1 MIVNLMPEIT
11 AGLTNS
17 INWNEAAHVLVWKS
31 HLSTVILAQSSDS
44 YEIFTNIQKAW
55 NNFVST
61 GQIGAFFIGIFVGW
75 FIKGIIP

>member
-11 AGLTNS
+11 AGLTSS
-17 INWNEAAHVLVWKS
+17 INWNDAAHLLALKS
-31 HLSTVILAQSSDS
+31 HLSSTVLLGQSYD
-44 YEIFTNIQKAW
+44 IFADMQKAW

>member
-17 INWNEAAHVLVWKS
+17 INWNDAAHLLVLKY
-31 HLSTVILAQSSDS
+31 HLSSTVLLGQSYD
-44 YEIFTNIQKAW
+44 IFADIQKAW

-61 GQIGAFFIGIFVGW
+61 GQIGAFIIGIFVGW

>member
-11 AGLTNS
+11 AGLTSS
-17 INWNEAAHVLVWKS
+17 INWNDAAHLLVLKS
-31 HLSTVILAQSSDS
+31 HLSSTVLLGQSYD
-44 YEIFTNIQKAW
+44 IFGDVQKAW

-61 GQIGAFFIGIFVGW
+61 GQIAAFIIGIFVGW

>member
-11 AGLTNS
+11 AGLTSS
-17 INWNEAAHVLVWKS
+17 INWHDAAHVLVLKS
-31 HLSTVILAQSSDS
+31 HLSSTVLLGQSYD
-44 YEIFTNIQKAW
+44 IFADIQKAW

>member
-11 AGLTNS
+11 AGLINS
-17 INWNEAAHVLVWKS
+17 ISWQDAAHVLVWKS
-31 HLSTVILAQSSDS
+31 HLSSTVVLGQSYD
-44 YEIFTNIQKAW
+44 IFSNFQKAW
-55 NNFVST
+55 NHFVST

>member
-17 INWNEAAHVLVWKS
+17 INWNEAAHVLVLKS
-31 HLSTVILAQSSDS
+31 HLSSTVLLGQSYD
-44 YEIFTNIQKAW
+44 IFADVQKAW

-61 GQIGAFFIGIFVGW
+61 GQIGAFFIGIFIGW
-75 FIKGIIP
+75 FLKGIIP

>member
-1 MIVNLMPEIT
+1 MIVNLIPEFT
-11 AGLTNS
+11 AGLTSS
-17 INWNEAAHVLVWKS
+17 INWNDAAPLLVLKS
-31 HLSTVILAQSSDS
+31 HLSSTVLLGQSYD
-44 YEIFTNIQKAW
+44 IFADVQKAW

>member
-17 INWNEAAHVLVWKS
+17 INWNEAAHVLVLKS
-31 HLSTVILAQSSDS
+31 HLSSTVLLGQSYDV
-44 YEIFTNIQKAW
+44 FADVQKAW